1 VAEVFGHEL
10 PTLMATAGARGPQAL
25 QLSNGLGV
33 WLRARLQMAPGAR
46 SDDAEGR
53 RAPAA
58 VAATQVVPAAEASA
72 TAAGLEPAPD
82 AAPTLAE
89 HDHRLVLQAL
99 ARNGGNVSRAAREL
113 GVSRGLLYRRLAAAR
128 GRQGDGSGA

>member
-1 VAEVFGHEL
+1 
-10 PTLMATAGARGPQAL
+10 MATAGARGPQAL

-46 SDDAEGR
+46 SDDSEGR

-58 VAATQVVPAAEASA
+58 VAATQVLPAAEATAPA
-72 TAAGLEPAPD
+72 TALEPAPDAAPD